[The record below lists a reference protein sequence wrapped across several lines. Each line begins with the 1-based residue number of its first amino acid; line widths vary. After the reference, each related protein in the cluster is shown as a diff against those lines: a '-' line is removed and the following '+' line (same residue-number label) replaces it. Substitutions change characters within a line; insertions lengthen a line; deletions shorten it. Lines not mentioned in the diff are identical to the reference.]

1 MKITK
6 FTCLTLATAILASS
20 CCSSYQAASGATG
33 AIIGGHVGE
42 TIGFLSGR
50 GHFRGENAAL
60 GSLIGMG
67 VGAILGVGIANQNEQ
82 REREMARQRQVYQ
95 NQNVPSQDGS
105 TEGGPDYQIGGGAYQ
120 GSLPSAVSISTLTYM
135 DADGDGYLS
144 KGETIE
150 VEGYITNTSD
160 MELKDIVICLNA
172 NNQRNIQLSPSLTT
186 TLQPGQKIRY
196 TGRVHCE
203 KSLRGRP
210 LSINLSTDHNGK
222 KNTSTTL
229 FIETI

>member
-1 MKITK
+1 M
-6 FTCLTLATAILASS
+6 
-20 CCSSYQAASGATG
+20 
-33 AIIGGHVGE
+33 IGSHVGGA
-42 TIGFLSGR
+42 IGFLSGR

-67 VGAILGVGIANQNEQ
+67 VGAMLGVGIASQNEQ
-82 REREMARQRQVYQ
+82 REREARQRNVYSSGE
-95 NQNVPSQDGS
+95 VPTTPEYDN
-105 TEGGPDYQIGGGAYQ
+105 TAGGPDYQTGGGAYQ
-120 GSLPSAVSISTLTYM
+120 GSLPSSVSISPLTYM

-150 VEGYITNTSD
+150 VEGYITNTSSTV
-160 MELKDIVICLNA
+160 LHDIVICLTVD
-172 NNQRNIQLSPSLTT
+172 NQRHIRLSPSLTT

-210 LSINLSTDHNGK
+210 VGINLCTDHNGK
-222 KNTSTTL
+222 KHTSTTL
-229 FIETI
+229 FIETK